1 MTVPSAGVTRRVLVT
16 GASGFI
22 GSHCLPPLRERG
34 YEVHAVRSPAPSGN
48 ATAPAVGPEW
58 HEADLL
64 DPASASALLDAV
76 RPTHLLHLAWFV
88 VPGEVISSP
97 VNYAWLERSVG
108 LLRAFVEGGGSRA
121 VLCGS
126 AYEYDW
132 RYGYCSEELTP
143 LAPTTVYGACKQ
155 ALFTIATSIVREAGV
170 SLAWPRPFFMYGP
183 REHPNRLVAAVARAM
198 LTGEPART
206 SHGRQIR
213 DYLHVQDV
221 ADAIV
226 AVLDGDLTGPVNIG
240 SGVPVTLR
248 EIVVRLGSITGR
260 PELLELDAIPARA
273 NDAALV
279 VADPKRLAEEVGW
292 RPRFDLQ
299 AGLEHTVDW
308 WRAELGHDGVRA

>member
-1 MTVPSAGVTRRVLVT
+1 
-16 GASGFI
+16 
-22 GSHCLPPLRERG
+22 
-34 YEVHAVRSPAPSGN
+34 
-48 ATAPAVGPEW
+48 
-58 HEADLL
+58 
-64 DPASASALLDAV
+64 
-76 RPTHLLHLAWFV
+76 
-88 VPGEVISSP
+88 
-97 VNYAWLERSVG
+97 
-108 LLRAFVEGGGSRA
+108 
-121 VLCGS
+121 
-126 AYEYDW
+126 
-132 RYGYCSEELTP
+132 
-143 LAPTTVYGACKQ
+143 
-155 ALFTIATSIVREAGV
+155 
-170 SLAWPRPFFMYGP
+170 MYGP